1 VAISQLEMTANSTY
15 WFEDNPK
22 NGLPVLQG
30 FPKKFT
36 RQKSAH
42 IRVLLAE
49 KGCQT
54 NGSM

>member
-1 VAISQLEMTANSTY
+1 MTVNSTY

-36 RQKSAH
+36 QQKSAH